1 MFAVWFCR
9 NAIVGLSVFLSV
21 HSFGSV
27 QIGSAVSFS
36 LDTPGAQNDL
46 HVTPQH
52 FSIMFPQSRV
62 ETIFHILTDY
72 KNEHHSKCG
81 S

>member
-1 MFAVWFCR
+1 MFAVCFCR

-36 LDTPGAQNDL
+36 LDTPGAQKDL
-46 HVTPQH
+46 HVTPTAFFYH
-52 FSIMFPQSRV
+52 V
-62 ETIFHILTDY
+62 TT
-72 KNEHHSKCG
+72 C
-81 S
+81 